1 MGYIYILISYMIHF
15 VGWLL
20 GFKIK
25 KKETRNK
32 NEMLFFCL
40 KKWKCKTAN
49 IIFDSTLV
57 AWRPGLEKNR
67 ERERERE
74 RTAWFTEGGRE
85 RERARQADGEDRKIE
100 ILWEEKGEGVIRKGA
115 CVYCVYT

>member
-40 KKWKCKTAN
+40 KN
-49 IIFDSTLV
+49 
-57 AWRPGLEKNR
+57 EN
-67 ERERERE
+67 
-74 RTAWFTEGGRE
+74 
-85 RERARQADGEDRKIE
+85 ARHQ
-100 ILWEEKGEGVIRKGA
+100 
-115 CVYCVYT
+115 T

>member
-32 NEMLFFCL
+32 NEMLF
-40 KKWKCKTAN
+40 
-49 IIFDSTLV
+49 SV
-57 AWRPGLEKNR
+57 
-67 ERERERE
+67 
-74 RTAWFTEGGRE
+74 
-85 RERARQADGEDRKIE
+85 
-100 ILWEEKGEGVIRKGA
+100 
-115 CVYCVYT
+115 

>member
-32 NEMLFFCL
+32 TKCYFSVKKNE
-40 KKWKCKTAN
+40 N
-49 IIFDSTLV
+49 
-57 AWRPGLEKNR
+57 
-67 ERERERE
+67 
-74 RTAWFTEGGRE
+74 
-85 RERARQADGEDRKIE
+85 ARQQ
-100 ILWEEKGEGVIRKGA
+100 
-115 CVYCVYT
+115 T